1 MYKYI
6 FIGFSKRRKLRENK
20 KDQRIIF
27 SIITTG
33 STFEKVKNYLVQN
46 QDFKKCISNA
56 CIYCLNLEKYN
67 PLKDKYKNFLKGIFN
82 KQYEIENFIKEIL

>member
-1 MYKYI
+1 MHK
-6 FIGFSKRRKLRENK
+6 F
-20 KDQRIIF
+20 
-27 SIITTG
+27 
-33 STFEKVKNYLVQN
+33 KNYLVQN